1 MCGAS
6 SGCNVTPW
14 IPYAWKHSVADL
26 ASAWKLLSWVSE
38 TVMCAEAR
46 VFCWF
51 RRQTCSS

>member
-26 ASAWKLLSWVSE
+26 WSAWKLLSWVSE